1 MMFPGRFM
9 LSRLI
14 CPRDLR
20 SLEEKKNTE
29 SPTTAECVK
38 LFVRDAIAEMLP
50 VADERS
56 VFALFLLALALNLRD
71 SMCAL
76 VVSRVV
82 EQPGLACL
90 IVLLLLR
97 VQLS

>member
-1 MMFPGRFM
+1 
-9 LSRLI
+9 
-14 CPRDLR
+14 
-20 SLEEKKNTE
+20 
-29 SPTTAECVK
+29 
-38 LFVRDAIAEMLP
+38 MLP

-76 VVSRVV
+76 VVPRVV